1 MSANSQNASPD
12 GNPSQP
18 DQAISRRALLGGSLA
33 ATGALTLGVQTIGAQ
48 MSNPAQAAPTVA
60 GPATTVWDGT
70 NLAGNDALSSTPDGL
85 VISAPQGR
93 LTYTDPHRNRTA
105 EYEYAAW
112 LSPRVDLTFGATELI
127 ASWNAI
133 TPVGTW
139 LQVNVRGIAEDGR
152 VSRWFTLANWTSDD
166 TDADIAR
173 TSVDGQSDALGSA
186 QTDTVVAAEGVTF
199 TGYEAEVK
207 LLRPV
212 GSTASPTLS
221 LAAVVASA
229 APAPGVST
237 PQRGLGTVLDVP
249 TYSQEMHKGHYPQY
263 NGGGEAWCS
272 PTSTAMVLDFHHH
285 GPPPEH
291 TGWVDI
297 PGELTPQVDHAA
309 RFCYDHAYAGTGNWP
324 FNAAYVAAHGM
335 KGHITRLA
343 SMNDLG
349 ALIEQ
354 GLPVVIS
361 VSFDKGQLDGAG
373 YGTNGHLMTVV
384 GFTDD
389 GQVVCNDP
397 ASHLLADNS
406 QVRVTYRRDQL
417 EPLWLARGGTAYVMQ
432 PR

>member
-1 MSANSQNASPD
+1 MPD
-12 GNPSQP
+12 HS
-18 DQAISRRALLGGSLA
+18 ISRRALLGGGLA
-33 ATGALTLGVQTIGAQ
+33 ATGALTLGAPLT
-48 MSNPAQAAPTVA
+48 NPSTAQASPTAA
-60 GPATTVWDGT
+60 GPATTVWDGEH
-70 NLAGNDALSSTPDGL
+70 LAGNEVLRSTPDGL
-85 VISAPQGR
+85 VIGSAPGR
-93 LTYTDPHRNRTA
+93 LNYTDPHKNRTA

-112 LSPRVDLTFGATELI
+112 LSPKVDLAFGATELI
-127 ASWNAI
+127 ASWNAL

-139 LQVNVRGIAEDGR
+139 VQVNVRGTAEDGR

-166 TDADIAR
+166 READIAR

-186 QTDTVVAAEGVTF
+186 QTDTLVAADGVTF
-199 TGYEAEVK
+199 TGYEVEVK

-212 GSTASPTLS
+212 GSTASPALS
-221 LAAVVASA
+221 LAAVVASG

-272 PTSTAMVLDFHHH
+272 PTSTAMVLDFHRH

-291 TGWVDI
+291 TGWVDV

-309 RFCYDHAYAGTGNWP
+309 RFCYDSAYSGTGNWP
-324 FNAAYVAAHGM
+324 FNTAYAASHGM

-349 ALIEQ
+349 GYIDA

-361 VSFDKGQLDGAG
+361 VTFEKGQLDGAG

-397 ASHLLADNS
+397 ASHLAADNAK
-406 QVRVTYRRDQL
+406 VRVTYRRDQL
-417 EPLWLARGGTAYVMQ
+417 EPIWLARGGTAYVIQ